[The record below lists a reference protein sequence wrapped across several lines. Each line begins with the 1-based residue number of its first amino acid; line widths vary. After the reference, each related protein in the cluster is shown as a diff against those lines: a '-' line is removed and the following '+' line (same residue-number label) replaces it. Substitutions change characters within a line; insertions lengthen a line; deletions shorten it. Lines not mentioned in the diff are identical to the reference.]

1 MCGTNAY
8 NPRCRKYTSGGE
20 KEVRKK
26 VILGAN
32 MVNIIKSNF
41 QVSLDEEGQDG
52 IADGDKVD
60 EEFSGRGFCPYDPRH
75 NSTSLYTGSKNK

>member
-1 MCGTNAY
+1 
-8 NPRCRKYTSGGE
+8 
-20 KEVRKK
+20 
-26 VILGAN
+26 